1 MQNKKRALG
10 KGLDAIFGSSTRG
23 NVSEVSDHHASG
35 YGTAGKDDLKFSKEI
50 AVKPEKNTDFQE
62 NTDHQG
68 NVSRETLRV
77 RVSLIEP
84 NRNQPRKQFQEESLR
99 ELAESMKQYGVLQ
112 PLLVKQ
118 NGMMYEIIAGERR
131 WRAAKLAGLTEI
143 PVIVKT
149 FNPQEAAEIAII
161 ENIQREDLGAV
172 EEARAYQS
180 LIDAYGMTQEE
191 VAERVSK
198 NRTTITNS
206 LRLLQLS
213 EPVLD
218 LLSEGKLTAG
228 HARCLLSISDPAV
241 QEEIAKEIVNKKI
254 SVRETEKLVKQLS
267 SPKKKKKPEEEEE
280 QELDMYLVDLAR
292 KMTARLN
299 TKVLIKQ
306 GSKGRGKILIDYYSN
321 DDLEKIMDKLRR

>member
-10 KGLDAIFGSSTRG
+10 KGLDAIF
-23 NVSEVSDHHASG
+23 SG
-35 YGTAGKDDLKFSKEI
+35 GVIREKQSRLESVNEHPSQYNEIKADTAETKIEEKD
-50 AVKPEKNTDFQE
+50 KNE
-62 NTDHQG
+62 
-68 NVSRETLRV
+68 NVSRETLHV

-84 NRNQPRKQFQEESLR
+84 NRNQPRKKFQEESLR
-99 ELAESMKQYGVLQ
+99 ELADSMKQYGVLQ

-131 WRAAKLAGLTEI
+131 WRAAKLAGLSEV
-143 PVIVKT
+143 PVIVKS
-149 FNPQEAAEIAII
+149 FEPQEAAEIAII

-180 LIDAYGMTQEE
+180 LIENYGMTQEE
-191 VAERVSK
+191 LAERVSK

-213 EPVLD
+213 EPVLN

-228 HARCLLSISDPAV
+228 HARCLLSVPDAAV
-241 QEEIAKEIVNKKI
+241 QEEIAQEIINKKI
-254 SVRETEKLVKQLS
+254 SVRETEKLVKRLS
-267 SPKKKKKPEEEEE
+267 SEKKKKQTEETE

-292 KMTARLN
+292 KLTARLN

-306 GSKGRGKILIDYYSN
+306 GSRGKGKILIDYYSN
-321 DDLEKIMDKLRR
+321 DDLEKIIEKLRR